1 MSAFCKYQ
9 CDNPSVEYKKYSCK
23 IGSLRILTNID
34 EIKAELATNGPM
46 AAGFTVYQD
55 FVSFGNGIYSPTSNI

>member
-1 MSAFCKYQ
+1 M
-9 CDNPSVEYKKYSCK
+9 EYKKYSCK

-46 AAGFTVYQD
+46 AAGLTIYQD